1 MGRPCVASCSSRSGS
16 GPGSR
21 SPSGGSF
28 GEKVGAAFDG
38 FLLPFLGLL
47 FLPWTT
53 LAYVLAWTDQNGV
66 TGVDWLFV
74 GLGLAADIMTY
85 SARAAKGKTS
95 YY

>member
-1 MGRPCVASCSSRSGS
+1 MCCFVLFTLGL
-16 GPGSR
+16 GPR
-21 SPSGGSF
+21 IALAVWWIF